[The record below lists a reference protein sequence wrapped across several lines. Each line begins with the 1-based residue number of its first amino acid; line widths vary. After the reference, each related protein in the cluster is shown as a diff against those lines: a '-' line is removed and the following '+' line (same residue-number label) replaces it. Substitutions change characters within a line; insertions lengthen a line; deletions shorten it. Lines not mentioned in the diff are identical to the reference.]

1 MLDGS
6 PIPVPKEKQMAK
18 ISVELEVDDQSL
30 EEILMSLRSIERMAK
45 ATDEMCEDFSFLSK
59 AIASNQREMKK
70 LTTSV
75 TNLLKEMRNGND
87 ARGKGKEEGG

>member
-1 MLDGS
+1 
-6 PIPVPKEKQMAK
+6 
-18 ISVELEVDDQSL
+18 
-30 EEILMSLRSIERMAK
+30 MAK